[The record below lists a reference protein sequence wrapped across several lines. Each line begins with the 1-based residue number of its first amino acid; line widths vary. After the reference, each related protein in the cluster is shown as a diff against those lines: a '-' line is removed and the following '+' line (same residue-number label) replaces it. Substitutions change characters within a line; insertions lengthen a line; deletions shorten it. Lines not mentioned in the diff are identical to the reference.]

1 MITTLSIIVA
11 VLFVMVLGMGRHI
24 KKIADQLEL
33 LDREQHTQNQDLLVL
48 HKCRSELTNMMLQH
62 NEVLTYLAEQDEKLN
77 RYTVKY
83 RGIVGEA

>member
-1 MITTLSIIVA
+1 MIVLSITVV

-24 KKIADQLEL
+24 KKIANQLEL
-33 LDREQHTQNQDLLVL
+33 LDREQHTQNQDLIVL

-62 NEVLTYLAEQDEKLN
+62 NEVLTYLAEQDEKLK

-83 RGIVGEA
+83 SGIVGEA